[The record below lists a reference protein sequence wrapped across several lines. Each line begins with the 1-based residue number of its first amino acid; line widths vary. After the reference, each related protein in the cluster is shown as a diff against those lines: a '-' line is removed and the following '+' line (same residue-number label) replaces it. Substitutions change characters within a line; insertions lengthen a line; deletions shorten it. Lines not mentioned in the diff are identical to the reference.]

1 MKAAVLH
8 APGNLRIEE
17 IPVPQPDYRE
27 VLVQVNACGICG
39 TDMHTLAGNNPLARY
54 PVIPGHEFVGTV
66 VEVGRSVDVLQS
78 GDRVAVDPSRSCG
91 RCFHCRSGWPNLC
104 PDKGGHGSRVPGGFA
119 EYVVARQEACV
130 LLDPELSFV
139 RAAFS
144 EPLACVLHGM
154 DRLGS
159 VLGKRAVV
167 YGAGPIGML
176 TAALLVHGGAQ
187 VQIVELAA
195 SRRRIAAKWNI
206 QAAESAEELAER
218 DGWDVAVDATGVP
231 EAIENAF
238 SNVRRAGTMLLL
250 GVAPADKTIKIEP
263 FKINW
268 HEITIIGSMA
278 IRHSFQRAV
287 ELLPQLRLPIE
298 TLVTHEILLSD
309 LQKGIDLV
317 RSRDAM
323 KVLVSPSAKMSEE

>member
-1 MKAAVLH
+1 
-8 APGNLRIEE
+8 
-17 IPVPQPDYRE
+17 
-27 VLVQVNACGICG
+27 
-39 TDMHTLAGNNPLARY
+39 
-54 PVIPGHEFVGTV
+54 
-66 VEVGRSVDVLQS
+66 
-78 GDRVAVDPSRSCG
+78 
-91 RCFHCRSGWPNLC
+91 
-104 PDKGGHGSRVPGGFA
+104 
-119 EYVVARQEACV
+119 
-130 LLDPELSFV
+130 
-139 RAAFS
+139 
-144 EPLACVLHGM
+144 
-154 DRLGS
+154 
-159 VLGKRAVV
+159 
-167 YGAGPIGML
+167 
-176 TAALLVHGGAQ
+176 
-187 VQIVELAA
+187 
-195 SRRRIAAKWNI
+195 WNI